1 MVGFTYGGTPDGVVV
16 MVFGITNKLGVAGV
30 PTAGILLSGAISGA
44 TIQRIGYLL
53 ENPHIIE
60 EEGVRLNIDEEK
72 LAVTFALFA
81 VVYGTSQIWAASR
94 LIRDKAFIEASQ
106 IALESAEDIAGQQ
119 FAIRQGAQEVLL
131 LEMQIASNA
140 EAVSAVR
147 NIGIDFDEGIEAATR
162 LRGREVILGEMV
174 EATEAMQY
182 STDVMIEVQGIMEGY
197 NPMVDAANAGDF
209 AAYQR
214 ELQIVNETQIFD
226 DVLRAAHHADLQM
239 LNMAENIDEA
249 RQALNIL
256 ADGSGADLI
265 RQMHLEQMDNIMYA
279 YNAEA
284 LRIGHPIAV
293 VEGMTNRQV
302 WLDMLRNNRV
312 IGEEIRTE
320 FGVLQTRMAFQSEQ
334 IRNMTRPIIA
344 QQQPLRF
351 SVFDELFVGEWEG
364 TNSIREFLEGAIDAD
379 AHLVEMEREFAVY
392 QAQADEVLRVK
403 EAALAHET
411 SQAIEAKAL
420 AKSVNKKAI
429 SRMVVTKVVG
439 TLLVL
444 DLLVWI
450 PSLMADLS
458 MNYTS
463 DMTEAEQA
471 AAFDAIGQNL
481 IGQDLG
487 FLVEPMG
494 GWSPIGEWI
503 IGPALEWIMEVIPEA
518 WLDAVWE
525 GLKDAAAFV
534 GLDDLILAA
543 VESYIESIDIEI
555 SWYLISNVLTVGTI
569 EGTALWILSNPDYIM
584 GAVVIAVAAKVLFQE
599 VLAPLVSSFFSPTIS

>member
-1 MVGFTYGGTPDGVVV
+1 MGFTYGGTPDGVVV

>member
-94 LIRDKAFIEASQ
+94 LIRDKAFIEASR